1 MKFLTAWHQVPVL
14 GCIRGLCE
22 NCVDIVS
29 KKLLISAVTFDDTV
43 YVLGFRKEDIDNER
57 YDNFKL
63 LSCVGFDTYDTAL
76 AVGHFLKEQS
86 TTFNIFLPVDTERNT
101 IICSEFDEF
110 LKETILDWYLKGY
123 LIERED

>member
-1 MKFLTAWHQVPVL
+1 MKFLTVWDQVPIL
-14 GCIRGLCE
+14 SCIHRLCE

-29 KKLLISAVTFDDTV
+29 KEMLVSAVTFNGTV
-43 YVLGFRKEDIDNER
+43 YVLGFRKEDIVNGS

-76 AVGHFLKEQS
+76 AVGQFLKEQN
-86 TTFNIFLPVDTERNT
+86 TMFNIFLPIDTKRNT

-110 LKETILDWYLKGY
+110 LKDTILDWYLKGY
-123 LIERED
+123 LVERED

>member
-1 MKFLTAWHQVPVL
+1 MKILTAWHQVPVL

-29 KKLLISAVTFDDTV
+29 KKLLVSAVTFDDTV

-63 LSCVGFDTYDTAL
+63 LSCVGFDKYDTAL
-76 AVGHFLKEQS
+76 DVGQFLKEQN
-86 TTFNIFLPVDTERNT
+86 TVFNIFLPVDTERNT

-123 LIERED
+123 LAEKED

>member
-14 GCIRGLCE
+14 GCLHRLCE

-110 LKETILDWYLKGY
+110 LKETILAWYLKG
-123 LIERED
+123 I

>member
-29 KKLLISAVTFDDTV
+29 KKLLISAVTFDGTV
-43 YVLGFRKEDIDNER
+43 YVLGFRKEDIDNDR

-86 TTFNIFLPVDTERNT
+86 TMFNIFLPVDTERNT
-101 IICSEFDEF
+101 IICSEFDDF
-110 LKETILDWYLKGY
+110 LKDTVLDWYLKGY
-123 LIERED
+123 LVEKED

>member
-29 KKLLISAVTFDDTV
+29 KKLLISAVTFDGTV
-43 YVLGFRKEDIDNER
+43 YVLGFRKEDIDNDR

-86 TTFNIFLPVDTERNT
+86 TMFNIFLPVDTERNT

-110 LKETILDWYLKGY
+110 LKDTVLDWYLKGY
-123 LIERED
+123 LVEKED

>member
-1 MKFLTAWHQVPVL
+1 MKILTAWHQVPVL

-43 YVLGFRKEDIDNER
+43 YVLGLRKEDIDNER

-63 LSCVGFDTYDTAL
+63 LSCVGFDKYDTAL
-76 AVGHFLKEQS
+76 DVGQFLKEQN
-86 TTFNIFLPVDTERNT
+86 TVFNIFLPVDTERNT
-101 IICSEFDEF
+101 IICPEFDEF

-123 LIERED
+123 LAEKED